1 MSQTMRLVIQLP
13 SRIFLDQK
21 KVIRVTA
28 EAPAGKFGILPR
40 RLDCI
45 TSLIPGILSYTT
57 EDEREYHVAVDEG
70 LLVKEA
76 FEVRVAVRNAIGDVD
91 LLELKGVVEEQL
103 KALDERE
110 LSLRQSISLLQG
122 RILGSL
128 KGVSHERR

>member
-1 MSQTMRLVIQLP
+1 MSQSMRLTIQLP

-28 EAPAGKFGILPR
+28 EAPAGKFGILPC
-40 RLDCI
+40 RLDCL
-45 TSLIPGILSYTT
+45 SALIPGILSYTT
-57 EDEREYHVAVDEG
+57 DDEREYHVAIDEG

-76 FEVRVAVRNAIGDVD
+76 FEVRVSVYNAIGDVD
-91 LLELKGVVEEQL
+91 LIRLRGVVEEQL
-103 KALDERE
+103 KALEERE
-110 LSLRQSISLLQG
+110 LRQSLSLLQG

>member
-1 MSQTMRLVIQLP
+1 
-13 SRIFLDQK
+13 
-21 KVIRVTA
+21 
-28 EAPAGKFGILPR
+28 PR